1 MLMKKFVYSLAV
13 ILPAIMLISSSDAL
27 AQRKNTTEKDVVPA
41 YAAEQDYQYGG
52 SNEPMQKKMHKKM
65 HNKHHKENSKK
76 LDCGCDNGAKDGCK
90 CPKGRKC
97 DSGCM
102 KNRMNEKTKDINEEY
117 NTAIKKIDKSG
128 FTQEQKELLV
138 KQARENR
145 DLAMEQMK
153 ARSDMRQRHMD
164 ARMKMNMQEMMGEKA
179 NRKAVKAVGK
189 IH

>member
-1 MLMKKFVYSLAV
+1 MSSGNDRKTGKK
-13 ILPAIMLISSSDAL
+13 
-27 AQRKNTTEKDVVPA
+27 KKTEDRG
-41 YAAEQDYQYGG
+41 E
-52 SNEPMQKKMHKKM
+52 KK
-65 HNKHHKENSKK
+65 
-76 LDCGCDNGAKDGCK
+76 
-90 CPKGRKC
+90 
-97 DSGCM
+97 
-102 KNRMNEKTKDINEEY
+102 

>member
-41 YAAEQDYQYGG
+41 YAAEQDYQY
-52 SNEPMQKKMHKKM
+52 
-65 HNKHHKENSKK
+65 
-76 LDCGCDNGAKDGCK
+76 DGCK

-179 NRKAVKAVGK
+179 NRKAVKAIGK

>member
-41 YAAEQDYQYGG
+41 YVAEQDYQYDG

-76 LDCGCDNGAKDGCK
+76 LDCGCDNGTKDGCK
-90 CPKGRKC
+90 CPKGKKC

-117 NTAIKKIDKSG
+117 NTAIKRLTSPA
-128 FTQEQKELLV
+128 LLRN
-138 KQARENR
+138 KKNCLSNR
-145 DLAMEQMK
+145 LAKTETWRWNK
-153 ARSDMRQRHMD
+153 
-164 ARMKMNMQEMMGEKA
+164 
-179 NRKAVKAVGK
+179 
-189 IH
+189 

>member
-1 MLMKKFVYSLAV
+1 
-13 ILPAIMLISSSDAL
+13 
-27 AQRKNTTEKDVVPA
+27 
-41 YAAEQDYQYGG
+41 
-52 SNEPMQKKMHKKM
+52 M

-76 LDCGCDNGAKDGCK
+76 LDCGCDNGTKDGCK

>member
-1 MLMKKFVYSLAV
+1 MLMKKFVYSLAA

-41 YAAEQDYQYGG
+41 YAAEQDYQYDG
-52 SNEPMQKKMHKKM
+52 SNEPIQKKMHKKM
-65 HNKHHKENSKK
+65 HNKHHKKSGKK
-76 LDCGCDNGAKDGCK
+76 LDCGCDNETKDGCK
-90 CPKGRKC
+90 CPKGKKC

-102 KNRMNEKTKDINEEY
+102 KNRMSEKTKDINEEY

-145 DLAMEQMK
+145 DLAIEQMK
-153 ARSDMRQRHMD
+153 ARNDMRQRHMD

>member
-41 YAAEQDYQYGG
+41 YAAEQDYQYDG

-76 LDCGCDNGAKDGCK
+76 LDCGCDNGTKDGCK
-90 CPKGRKC
+90 CPKGKKC

-117 NTAIKKIDKSG
+117 NTAIKRLTSPALRRNKKNCLS
-128 FTQEQKELLV
+128 
-138 KQARENR
+138 NR
-145 DLAMEQMK
+145 LAKTETWRWNK
-153 ARSDMRQRHMD
+153 
-164 ARMKMNMQEMMGEKA
+164 
-179 NRKAVKAVGK
+179 
-189 IH
+189 

>member
-1 MLMKKFVYSLAV
+1 MKKTQQKEIENVTNITGVRQIELWRRDDLQHPRLDEVAEEVPVALVYNGISHVVMMASPKDLEYFALGFSLSEG
-13 ILPAIMLISSSDAL
+13 IIESPRDIFGM
-27 AQRKNTTEKDVVPA
+27 DVVP
-41 YAAEQDYQYGG
+41 
-52 SNEPMQKKMHKKM
+52 S
-65 HNKHHKENSKK
+65 
-76 LDCGCDNGAKDGCK
+76 CNGL
-90 CPKGRKC
+90 
-97 DSGCM
+97 
-102 KNRMNEKTKDINEEY
+102 
-117 NTAIKKIDKSG
+117 
-128 FTQEQKELLV
+128 LLV